1 MVNRHRLRRRTYTLW
16 QTFKRV
22 IQYRLIVPIKRSNKP
37 PEHTARATC
46 VGLFLAM
53 NPLIGVQMYLCFI
66 VWLISKHFFKKDFS
80 LPIACAWTWVTN
92 VFTMVPVDYLFFVTG
107 KFLMGEHKIYSYGYF
122 MKAFSE
128 KFTDDMTVWQNLVA
142 MFDILVKD
150 WGAAMF
156 IGAVPWMMIVS
167 TFGYFLSYRYA
178 LKRHMRK
185 QVILAKSLEKRY
197 EMEFEYAKRKE
208 RDAKEKENEFVR

>member
-1 MVNRHRLRRRTYTLW
+1 MT
-16 QTFKRV
+16 
-22 IQYRLIVPIKRSNKP
+22 
-37 PEHTARATC
+37 
-46 VGLFLAM
+46 
-53 NPLIGVQMYLCFI
+53 
-66 VWLISKHFFKKDFS
+66 
-80 LPIACAWTWVTN
+80 
-92 VFTMVPVDYLFFVTG
+92 
-107 KFLMGEHKIYSYGYF
+107 
-122 MKAFSE
+122 AFSE

-150 WGAAMF
+150 WGSAMF

-167 TFGYFLSYRYA
+167 TVGYFLSYRYA

-208 RDAKEKENEFVR
+208 REAKEKESEFVR